1 MNIAIVIALPQEAEG
16 IDGYPVYLSGCGKVN
31 ATIATW
37 QQFVMVLIVINY
49 GTAGTWIT

>member
-31 ATIATW
+31 ATIAT
-37 QQFVMVLIVINY
+37 MAAIRDGADCIEVLL
-49 GTAGTWIT
+49 